1 VDRRG
6 SASPPPGALGAG
18 DCEAWRPGP
27 LAQPTNAVTSLA
39 FVVAGSWLA
48 RRASVVVPDERWR
61 VRTAAG
67 LLAATGLGSVAYHGP
82 GGRVGHLVHDATLVL
97 TAAWAPLGLGV
108 AVPPCVATTVARRRR
123 AAAAAAAV
131 GAGSYVLGRT
141 GSSVCRP
148 AARWQWHGL
157 WHVAAAVA
165 AAAWSEATDVQPH
178 LAGPREP

>member
-1 VDRRG
+1 MDRRG
-6 SASPPPGALGAG
+6 SASPPPDALGAG

-39 FVVAGSWLA
+39 FVVAGTWLA
-48 RRASVVVPDERWR
+48 RRASIVIPAERWR

-67 LLAATGLGSVAYHGP
+67 LLVATGIGSVAYHGP
-82 GGRVGHLVHDATLVL
+82 GGRLGHLVHDVTLVL
-97 TAAWAPLGLGV
+97 TAAWAPLGLG
-108 AVPPCVATTVARRRR
+108 APVPAPVATTVTRRRQ

-131 GAGSYVLGRT
+131 GVGSYALGRT
-141 GSSVCRP
+141 GSPACRP

-165 AAAWSEATDVQPH
+165 AASWSEATDVQPH
-178 LAGPREP
+178 LARPREA